1 MVQEEKQ
8 RHMLEEAQ
16 KKYGNDIKVVSAEKN
31 ILHFMTESQSITYT
45 CHNNGFIDET
55 VRWRRGHKPS
65 ETTNASPVSD
75 TNNKADE
82 VDKKPIKLAKNRPH
96 HDGMHQLT
104 FDNILG
110 NSDSE
115 DKIPDKTSKTTKK
128 AEKSSEAKSERPVD
142 AMEEFMPAPVSE
154 NSTSVENKKT
164 GKKTDKKDTDRKTVS
179 NPGAEQGKTQTS
191 DTSKKKR
198 HRRTKIEIEA
208 ERQDNDI
215 VKQTDKKENP
225 DKTGQNISKIGHNDV
240 SDNHGEK
247 VVYMHETPCPY
258 KRGDSVESRYSGKA
272 YTVLSTL
279 GNTARVVTS
288 DSKTEYMEFTI
299 CAADLKPSSHKARIL
314 DE

>member
-45 CHNNGFIDET
+45 CHNNGVIDET

-65 ETTNASPVSD
+65 EATKASSIPD

-82 VDKKPIKLAKNRPH
+82 ADKKTIKSAKNRSR

-115 DKIPDKTSKTTKK
+115 DKIPDKTSRTTEKTKK
-128 AEKSSEAKSERPVD
+128 SFEAKSERPVD

-164 GKKTDKKDTDRKTVS
+164 GKKADKKDTGKKTVS
-179 NPGAEQGKTQTS
+179 NLEAEQGKTQTS

-198 HRRTKIEIEA
+198 HRRTKTEIEA
-208 ERQDNDI
+208 ERQDKDVI
-215 VKQTDKKENP
+215 KQTDKKENP
-225 DKTGQNISKIGHNDV
+225 DKIGQNISKIDHNEV
-240 SDNHGEK
+240 SDNHDEK

-279 GNTARVVTS
+279 GNTARVIAS
-288 DSKTEYMEFTI
+288 DPKTEYMEFTI
-299 CAADLKPSSHKARIL
+299 CAADLKPSTHKARML
-314 DE
+314 EE

>member
-8 RHMLEEAQ
+8 RHMLEAAQ
-16 KKYGNDIKVVSAEKN
+16 EKYGNDIKVVSAEKN

-45 CHNNGFIDET
+45 CHNNGVIDET

-65 ETTNASPVSD
+65 EATKASSIPD

-82 VDKKPIKLAKNRPH
+82 VDKKTIKSAKNRSR
-96 HDGMHQLT
+96 HDGMHQLM
-104 FDNILG
+104 FDDILG
-110 NSDSE
+110 NSDNE
-115 DKIPDKTSKTTKK
+115 DKIPGKTSRTTEKTK
-128 AEKSSEAKSERPVD
+128 KSSEAKNERSVD
-142 AMEEFMPAPVSE
+142 AIEEFMPAPVSE

-164 GKKTDKKDTDRKTVS
+164 GKKADKKDTGKKTVS
-179 NPGAEQGKTQTS
+179 NPEAEQGKNQTS

-198 HRRTKIEIEA
+198 RRRTKAEIEA
-208 ERQDNDI
+208 ERQDKGA
-215 VKQTDKKENP
+215 VKQTNKEKNP
-225 DKTGQNISKIGHNDV
+225 DKIGQNNSKIGHNDV
-240 SDNHGEK
+240 SDNHDEK

-258 KRGDSVESRYSGKA
+258 KRGDSVESIYSGKA

-299 CAADLKPSSHKARIL
+299 CAADLKPSTHKARML
-314 DE
+314 EE

>member
-8 RHMLEEAQ
+8 RHMLEAAQ
-16 KKYGNDIKVVSAEKN
+16 EKYGNDIKVVSAEKN

-45 CHNNGFIDET
+45 CHNNGVIDET

-65 ETTNASPVSD
+65 EATKASSIPD

-82 VDKKPIKLAKNRPH
+82 VDKKTIKSAKNRSR
-96 HDGMHQLT
+96 HDGMHQLM
-104 FDNILG
+104 FDDILG
-110 NSDSE
+110 NSDNE
-115 DKIPDKTSKTTKK
+115 DKIPGKTSRTTEKTK
-128 AEKSSEAKSERPVD
+128 KSSEAKNERSVD
-142 AMEEFMPAPVSE
+142 AIEEFMLAPVSE

-164 GKKTDKKDTDRKTVS
+164 GKKADKKDTGKKTVS
-179 NPGAEQGKTQTS
+179 NPEAEQGKNQTS

-198 HRRTKIEIEA
+198 RRRTKAEIEA
-208 ERQDNDI
+208 ERQDKGA
-215 VKQTDKKENP
+215 VKQTDKGKNP
-225 DKTGQNISKIGHNDV
+225 DKIGQNNSKIGHNDV
-240 SDNHGEK
+240 SDNHDEK

-258 KRGDSVESRYSGKA
+258 KRGDSVESIYSGKA

-299 CAADLKPSSHKARIL
+299 CAADLKPSTHKARML
-314 DE
+314 EE

>member
-65 ETTNASPVSD
+65 ETSNASPDSD

-82 VDKKPIKLAKNRPH
+82 VDKKPIKSAKNRPH

>member
-8 RHMLEEAQ
+8 RHMLEAAQ
-16 KKYGNDIKVVSAEKN
+16 EKYGNDIKVVSAEKN

-45 CHNNGFIDET
+45 CHNNGVIDET

-65 ETTNASPVSD
+65 EATKASSIPD

-82 VDKKPIKLAKNRPH
+82 VDKKTIKSAKNRSR
-96 HDGMHQLT
+96 HDGMHQLM
-104 FDNILG
+104 FDDILG
-110 NSDSE
+110 NSDNE
-115 DKIPDKTSKTTKK
+115 DKIPGKTSRTTEKTK
-128 AEKSSEAKSERPVD
+128 KSSEAKNERSVD
-142 AMEEFMPAPVSE
+142 AIEEFMPAPVSE